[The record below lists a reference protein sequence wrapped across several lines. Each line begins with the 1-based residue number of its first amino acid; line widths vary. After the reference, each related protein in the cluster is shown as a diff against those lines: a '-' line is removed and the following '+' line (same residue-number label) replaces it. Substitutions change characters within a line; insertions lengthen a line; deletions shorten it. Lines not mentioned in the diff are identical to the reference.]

1 VNRSMFL
8 SLHVLVRLFILAAFF
23 IPHQS
28 LRRAGYAQ
36 TPPNS
41 ILILDG
47 DQKPVTRITDGDQIR
62 LQINLGEKA
71 SASISVEFQLEQA
84 GRPVASCQ
92 VPPGASQCTTGAL
105 AALGWRWQ
113 DNGQVMPQRT
123 IWASAPGLPTGLSTV
138 LQVDPRP
145 VVMVH
150 GFSSDWTAWKNYL
163 GSNGYLAG
171 VGLRGFAVGDGQ
183 FPGTMNT
190 GSFMTPSQ
198 RTNTIAKNAAILGQ
212 YIASVKKSTGAQ
224 QVDLIAHSMGGLISR
239 YYIDRV
245 MHGRDVAQLI
255 MLGSPMAGTDCAD
268 LPASLGLYLPATLE
282 IRPSYVE
289 DIFNQQITHR
299 HGVPFHGLAGV
310 PIQDSFKAPCTA
322 VPTDLAVSQASVTAI
337 PLQSTQ
343 LPILHIEL
351 NTSKEVF
358 DQYVKPLLEQPS
370 RAFHT
375 ESDPVQP
382 GANREALQFTRVYT
396 GHIAAGISQEAV
408 IPIESG
414 ISVASFALYD
424 TTRTISVTVTGASG
438 NVIALSPEKNGLVVV
453 KDPATLFYLG
463 YGFQNPKPGVWRV
476 RLQATNQTP
485 SSGADYALSAHFVGG
500 AILKAE
506 LNTFLPQVN
515 EEVHLTANLSLKGQP
530 IDLQSAQAILRGPD
544 GKAQTLALDLQNG
557 QGQASWKLPEPGIY
571 GLDVHAQALSADGI
585 PIERTAF
592 LALEV
597 QPTSDRTRETFLIAG
612 TGLILLLAAVV
623 AIVGLRRMLRKT
635 AG

>member
-1 VNRSMFL
+1 MNRSV
-8 SLHVLVRLFILAAFF
+8 SIPLHVLVRLFVLAAFF
-23 IPHQS
+23 MPYQS
-28 LRRAGYAQ
+28 LRRVGSAQ

-41 ILILDG
+41 ILILDR

-62 LQINLGEKA
+62 LQISLGEKA
-71 SASISVEFQLEQA
+71 GAPISAEFQLEQA
-84 GRPVASCQ
+84 GQPIASCQ
-92 VPPGASQCTTGAL
+92 IPAGASQCKTGPL

-113 DNGQVMPQRT
+113 SNGQVMPWRT
-123 IWASAPGLPTGLSTV
+123 IWASGPGLPDSLNTV
-138 LQVDPRP
+138 LQVDARP
-145 VVMVH
+145 VVMVY

-163 GSNGYLAG
+163 GPNGYLAG

-190 GSFMTPSQ
+190 GSFTAPSK
-198 RTNTIAKNAAILGQ
+198 RTNTIAENAAILGQ
-212 YIASVKKSTGAQ
+212 YIASVKQSTGAQ
-224 QVDLIAHSMGGLISR
+224 QVDLIAHSMGGLIAR

-245 MHGRDVAQLI
+245 MQGRDIAQLI

-289 DIFNQQITHR
+289 GIFNQQITHR

-310 PIQDSFKAPCTA
+310 PIQDSFKSPCTA

-351 NTSKEVF
+351 NTSREVF
-358 DQYVKPLLEQPS
+358 DQFVKPLLEQPS
-370 RAFHT
+370 SAFHD
-375 ESDPVQP
+375 EPDPAQP
-382 GANREALQFTRVYT
+382 NATQEALQFTRVYS
-396 GHIAAGISQEAV
+396 GHVAAGASQEAV

-438 NVIALSPEKNGLVVV
+438 NIIALSPEKNGLVVV

-476 RLQATNQTP
+476 RLQATDQTP
-485 SSGADYALSAHFVGG
+485 SGGADYALSAHFVGG
-500 AILKAE
+500 ATLQAD

-515 EEVHLTANLSLKGQP
+515 EEIHLTARLLRNGQP
-530 IDLQSAQAILRGPD
+530 IDLQSAQAKLRGPD
-544 GKAQTLALDLQNG
+544 GKAQTLALDIQNG
-557 QGQASWKLPEPGIY
+557 QGQASWKLQEPGIY
-571 GLDVHAQALSADGI
+571 GVDVHAQALSADGI

-597 QPTSDRTRETFLIAG
+597 QPTPDTTRETFLIAG
-612 TGLILLLAAVV
+612 LGLILLLAAAV
-623 AIVGLRRMLRKT
+623 AITAWRRARKRAT
-635 AG
+635 R